1 MATGIL
7 VKHVCDK
14 CGNSETKEVQTGTWY
29 PKEWQHISLGQTGAE
44 LDLCEACNHQL
55 ITFLEMDGASNM
67 RLACVREGLIL

>member
-1 MATGIL
+1 MATFSV

-14 CGNSETKEVQTGTWY
+14 CGSSIEKDISAPWY

-55 ITFLEMDGASNM
+55 VTFLEMDGASNM
-67 RLACVREGLIL
+67 RLACIREGLIL